1 MRNSTVNQL
10 IDKFKAFAVG
20 HKYIRTFHVGELQ
33 DTDLTKNMTYP
44 IMRVQYNGVNPV
56 PKQNTY
62 NFTLW
67 FADLPRRKDEKNQ
80 NIQEIH
86 SDMTL
91 LALDFLKEVHNGLVL
106 FGDNVQVGTTTIEAF
121 TDEQH
126 HFVSGVAMDVQLL
139 VPDDW
144 NACIIPAD
152 YAPGGAGYPS
162 ENMNVLAL
170 PIYDEGNFIVD
181 AYDINFVGSGV
192 TVTKTGNRAIV
203 TITGGGGGGGL
214 TCDDLTTCTII
225 TTINSN
231 ISALDSRLDA
241 AESDIDSL
249 QTQVSG
255 KENTGVAASLLSAHV
270 AAADPHP
277 QYLLEADLPSSL
289 PPSGSAGG
297 DLNGSYPNP
306 TVHKVHGID
315 VQNGTPS
322 NGQVWQYQ
330 TPENK
335 WKHHTLTKSDVGLG
349 NVDNTSD
356 ADKPI
361 STATQTAL
369 NAKENTITAG
379 TTSQYYRGD
388 KTFQTLNGTA
398 VSNDSNVVGSTV
410 KDALNTTKQVIY
422 FKAGI
427 PTTTDDVNAGY
438 VVDSIIHDTVTNILY
453 RCTSNTASA
462 ATWTV
467 LYDPSKNKSYEFFSC
482 STAIGLQFPASAT
495 RFFAVTGILANNTI
509 TNSAFASTRVGAA
522 GTLEGLQVVTTT
534 AQPAS
539 GSQVWEIYYG
549 SNPASMAGTGVTVTI
564 AAGSAAG
571 TFTSLGTFAISAGDY
586 IAFREVNNATANSAT
601 LAVVSTMLVINNV

>member
-1 MRNSTVNQL
+1 MLPQRKGSDTCYEIKNEMRNSTVNQL

-214 TCDDLTTCTII
+214 TCEDLATCTII
-225 TTINSN
+225 TTINNN
-231 ISALDSRLDA
+231 ISGLDSRLDA

-255 KENTGVAASLLSAHV
+255 KENTGVAASLLASHV

-289 PPSGSAGG
+289 PPSGDAGG
-297 DLNGSYPNP
+297 DLTGEYPNP
-306 TVHKVHGID
+306 TVSKVHGID
-315 VQNGTPS
+315 VQNGTPT
-322 NGQVWQYQ
+322 NGQVLQYNS
-330 TPENK
+330 TNNK
-335 WKHHTLTKSDVGLG
+335 WEHETLTKSDVGLG

-356 ADKPI
+356 LNKPI

-379 TTSQYYRGD
+379 TSSQYYRGD

-398 VSNDSNVVGSTV
+398 VSNDSNVTGSTV
-410 KDALNTTKQVIY
+410 KDALNTIQAELDINTLVALSGSNI
-422 FKAGI
+422 
-427 PTTTDDVNAGY
+427 TTT
-438 VVDSIIHDTVTNILY
+438 
-453 RCTSNTASA
+453 
-462 ATWTV
+462 
-467 LYDPSKNKSYEFFSC
+467 
-482 STAIGLQFPASAT
+482 SAT
-495 RFFAVTGILANNTI
+495 LVDLTGLVTPTLPA
-509 TNSAFASTRVGAA
+509 NSAWYFEIFLATTCTGA
-522 GTLEGLQVVTTT
+522 GGIRFGFTT
-534 AQPAS
+534 PSGAS
-539 GSQVWEIYYG
+539 GFLYVEGIS
-549 SNPASMAGTGVTVTI
+549 TGVTGFQSTVTTGTI
-564 AAGSAAG
+564 TSVGVTRVNGSAQARLFG
-571 TFTSLGTFAISAGDY
+571 RISID
-586 IAFREVNNATANSAT
+586 ATAG
-601 LAVVSTMLVINNV
+601 AVQIQFASGTAGQTSTIGAGNGASMMRLTRVA

>member
-106 FGDNVQVGTTTIEAF
+106 FGDNVQVGTTTVEAF

-214 TCDDLTTCTII
+214 TCDDLATCTII
-225 TTINSN
+225 TTINTN
-231 ISALDSRLDA
+231 ISALDSAVNALESNVSGIQAQVTALDA
-241 AESDIDSL
+241 SVTSL
-249 QTQVSG
+249 ETEVAG
-255 KENTGVAASLLSAHV
+255 KQDQIIAGTTG
-270 AAADPHP
+270 
-277 QYLLEADLPSSL
+277 QYYRGDKTFQ
-289 PPSGSAGG
+289 
-297 DLNGSYPNP
+297 DLN
-306 TVHKVHGID
+306 KAA
-315 VQNGTPS
+315 
-322 NGQVWQYQ
+322 
-330 TPENK
+330 
-335 WKHHTLTKSDVGLG
+335 VGLG

-356 ADKPI
+356 AAKPI

-369 NAKENTITAG
+369 DGKENTITAG

-410 KDALNTTKQVIY
+410 KDALNTIQAELDINTLVALSGSNI
-422 FKAGI
+422 
-427 PTTTDDVNAGY
+427 TTT
-438 VVDSIIHDTVTNILY
+438 
-453 RCTSNTASA
+453 
-462 ATWTV
+462 
-467 LYDPSKNKSYEFFSC
+467 
-482 STAIGLQFPASAT
+482 SAT
-495 RFFAVTGILANNTI
+495 LVDVTGLVTP
-509 TNSAFASTRVGAA
+509 
-522 GTLEGLQVVTTT
+522 TL
-534 AQPAS
+534 P
-539 GSQVWEIYYG
+539 
-549 SNPASMAGTGVTVTI
+549 
-564 AAGSAAG
+564 
-571 TFTSLGTFAISAGDY
+571 
-586 IAFREVNNATANSAT
+586 ANSAWYFEIF
-601 LAVVSTMLVINNV
+601 LATTCTGAGGIRFGFTTPSGATGFLYVEGISTGLTGFQSTVTTGTITGVGVTRVNGSAQARLFGRISIDATAGAVQVQFASGTAGQTSTIGAGNGASMMRLTRVA

>member
-1 MRNSTVNQL
+1 VLPEGKGSDTCYEIKNEMRNSTVNQL

-106 FGDNVQVGTTTIEAF
+106 FGDNVQVGTTTVEAF

-203 TITGGGGGGGL
+203 TITGGGGGL
-214 TCDDLTTCTII
+214 TCDTLSSCTII
-225 TTINSN
+225 TTINNN
-231 ISALDSRLDA
+231 ISGLDSRLDA
-241 AESDIDSL
+241 AESDIGSL

-356 ADKPI
+356 ANKPV

-369 NAKENTITAG
+369 DLKISKATSPNAVNGLWSG
-379 TTSQYYRGD
+379 TLAQY
-388 KTFQTLNGTA
+388 N
-398 VSNDSNVVGSTV
+398 
-410 KDALNTTKQVIY
+410 
-422 FKAGI
+422 
-427 PTTTDDVNAGY
+427 
-438 VVDSIIHDTVTNILY
+438 
-453 RCTSNTASA
+453 
-462 ATWTV
+462 
-467 LYDPSKNKSYEFFSC
+467 
-482 STAIGLQFPASAT
+482 AIGSK
-495 RFFAVTGILANNTI
+495 
-509 TNSAFASTRVGAA
+509 
-522 GTLEGLQVVTTT
+522 
-534 AQPAS
+534 
-539 GSQVWEIYYG
+539 
-549 SNPASMAGTGVTVTI
+549 
-564 AAGSAAG
+564 
-571 TFTSLGTFAISAGDY
+571 D
-586 IAFREVNNATANSAT
+586 SAT
-601 LAVVSTMLVINNV
+601 LYFIV